1 MARKLNTQEHEDF
14 NELLNEAEVSG
25 HRETDIFSADLN
37 EKSKTSLK
45 LSPEL
50 AFWFGDDVSD
60 LPMP

>member
-1 MARKLNTQEHEDF
+1 MARKLNSQEQEDF
-14 NELLNEAEVSG
+14 TELLKQAELSG
-25 HRETDIFSADLN
+25 HPETEPLSSALT

-50 AFWFGDDVSD
+50 AFWFGDDVSG